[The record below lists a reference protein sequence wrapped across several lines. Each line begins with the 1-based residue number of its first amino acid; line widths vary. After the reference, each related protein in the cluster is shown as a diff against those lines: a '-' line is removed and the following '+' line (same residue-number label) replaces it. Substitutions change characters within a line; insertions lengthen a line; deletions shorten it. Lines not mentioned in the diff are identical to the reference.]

1 MNEIQ
6 AASFRI
12 KKRLKKLHEEEKYLT
27 IAISNYN
34 KQIKVIQRHRKIIVT
49 KLYNNM
55 KYRNK
60 LINQL

>member
-6 AASFRI
+6 SASFRI
-12 KKRLKKLHEEEKYLT
+12 KKRLKKLHEEEKSLT

-34 KQIKVIQRHRKIIVT
+34 KQIKVIQRNRKIIVT
-49 KLYNNM
+49 KLSNNM